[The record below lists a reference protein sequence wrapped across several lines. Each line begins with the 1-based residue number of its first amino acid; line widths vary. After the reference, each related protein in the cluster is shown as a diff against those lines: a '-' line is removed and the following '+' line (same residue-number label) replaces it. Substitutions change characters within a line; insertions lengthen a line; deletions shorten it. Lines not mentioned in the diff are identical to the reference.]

1 MSQLLKD
8 IYSPG
13 FYDHFSDAVR
23 QVMPSFDKAQFLQL
37 IFDKNW
43 ENKELKDRMKHTALV
58 LKKFLPESFEA
69 AADTIQNIIIELR
82 QRQTRE
88 QSVEFMFFPDY
99 IEKFGIEHFNTA
111 IKTFEFVTQF
121 TSCEFA
127 VRPFI
132 IKYGDKMIKQ
142 MESWS
147 LHESHHVRR
156 LASEGSRPRLP
167 WAIALPE
174 LKNDPNP
181 ILPILEKLKTDPSEY
196 VRRSVANNLNDISK
210 DNPELVI
217 KIAKQWKGCGKET
230 DAIIKHGCRTLLKQG
245 HSEILSY
252 YQLSGSDKIQVEDFR
267 IDTPNIEIG
276 GDLHF
281 SFKLTN
287 NESAHQTVRI
297 EYAIYYLRQNGQHSK
312 KVFKISERT
321 MRQNEEINFRK
332 RQSFRVITTRKF
344 YPGPHKLSVIIN
356 GQERQLGHF
365 EVLRKA

>member
-142 MESWS
+142 MERWS

-174 LKNDPNP
+174 LKKNPNP

-252 YQLSGSDKIQVEDFR
+252 YQLSGSDKIQVEVNIVSRQCINITFNVEPEFTTTGQIKIGDSAR
-267 IDTPNIEIG
+267 IQQTIVILSKGNIVDISTEI
-276 GDLHF
+276 
-281 SFKLTN
+281 
-287 NESAHQTVRI
+287 
-297 EYAIYYLRQNGQHSK
+297 
-312 KVFKISERT
+312 VFK
-321 MRQNEEINFRK
+321 
-332 RQSFRVITTRKF
+332 
-344 YPGPHKLSVIIN
+344 
-356 GQERQLGHF
+356 
-365 EVLRKA
+365 